1 MQDSLASVQEVA
13 VAVLVVMEDMVPTVD
28 PVDMIIIMAIR
39 MAEAVISRSSRSSTS
54 RHPQDLRVAGSK
66 VVLAVQEAGKQL
78 EDPAAVLVGLLVVA
92 AVLAVGLLVVAA
104 MEAMA
109 VVKR

>member
-13 VAVLVVMEDMVPTVD
+13 VAALVVMEVMVAMVD

-39 MAEAVISRSSRSSTS
+39 MAEAVISRSSRSSTN

-66 VVLAVQEAGKQL
+66 VVLAVQEAGRQL
-78 EDPAAVLVGLLVVA
+78 EEPAALVGLLVVA
-92 AVLAVGLLVVAA
+92 AVLAVGQLVVPA